1 MIHYPSQPN
10 IEDGTPE
17 IEVTQPNNE
26 VSIDNYFD
34 SSFQNSFEAENAEAV
49 PAGKRKMKASLLR
62 EREASAP
69 NFMSPHQVKEIVR
82 EVCSNRIFYFLSRLC
97 LEPHVLCFGLVCFG
111 GGDQVPC
118 FSGS

>member
-34 SSFQNSFEAENAEAV
+34 SSFQNSFENENAEV
-49 PAGKRKMKASLLR
+49 EPAGKRRMKTSLLR

-69 NFMSPHQVKEIVR
+69 MLQTDFR
-82 EVCSNRIFYFLSRLC
+82 YSRAESDEFKMTP
-97 LEPHVLCFGLVCFG
+97 EPK
-111 GGDQVPC
+111 DR
-118 FSGS
+118 SGQ